1 MKKLKLKNL
10 KVVQM
15 TKEEKKTIAGGSW
28 PTSGECNRTSGP
40 YVSWCHG
47 CEQEPAQQ

>member
-10 KVVQM
+10 KVI
-15 TKEEKKTIAGGSW
+15 TLTSEEKKVVEGGKIQDLT
-28 PTSGECNRTSGP
+28 TSHPCNETSGP

-47 CEQEPAQQ
+47 C

>member
-1 MKKLKLKNL
+1 MKKLSLQNV
-10 KVVQM
+10 KVM
-15 TKEEKKTIAGGSW
+15 KMSKEEKKAITGGYDGGW

-47 CEQEPAQQ
+47 CPNP

>member
-10 KVVQM
+10 KVV
-15 TKEEKKTIAGGSW
+15 KLDSEAKKAIKGGTQIEW
-28 PTSGECNRTSGP
+28 DTSGQCNRTSGP

-47 CEQEPAQQ
+47 CE